1 MRDVHIVLFIELEVQ
16 IVKCSNTLVTGL
28 AEVVAMSRNKE
39 DHYKPH
45 LDRNR

>member
-16 IVKCSNTLVTGL
+16 IMKCSNTLVTGV
-28 AEVVAMSRNKE
+28 AEVLAMSRNKE

-45 LDRNR
+45 LGRD